1 MSYFP
6 MFVELK
12 GKSCLII
19 GGGRIALQK
28 MRVLQDFGAD
38 VTVLAPELAEEIVKN
53 CKVRKKEFEEVD
65 LEGAKLVVAATDNQE
80 LNHWIAE
87 CCRTRGIPYNAV
99 DQIDDCSFIF
109 PSYVKEGEVVA
120 AFSSGGQ
127 SPLITQYLK
136 EKIKPDLTE
145 QLGALA
151 ACLGGLRAEV
161 KRTVATEAERKSCYR
176 EILEAGLR
184 QDKVPEPEEIRAILA
199 KYQKS

>member
-6 MFVELK
+6 MFIELT

-38 VTVLAPELAEEIVKN
+38 VTVIAPELSEEIVKN
-53 CKVRKKEFEEVD
+53 SKVRKKEFEETD
-65 LEGAKLVVAATDNQE
+65 LEGAKLVVAATDDKG
-80 LNHWIAE
+80 LNHRIAE
-87 CCRTRGIPYNAV
+87 LCKARGIPHNAV

-136 EKIKPDLTE
+136 EKIRPSLTE
-145 QLGALA
+145 QLGELS
-151 ACLGGLRAEV
+151 ACLGRLRAEV

-176 EILEAGLR
+176 EILESGLK
-184 QDKVPEPEEIRAILA
+184 QDKVPEPEEIRAILE
-199 KYQKS
+199 KYQK